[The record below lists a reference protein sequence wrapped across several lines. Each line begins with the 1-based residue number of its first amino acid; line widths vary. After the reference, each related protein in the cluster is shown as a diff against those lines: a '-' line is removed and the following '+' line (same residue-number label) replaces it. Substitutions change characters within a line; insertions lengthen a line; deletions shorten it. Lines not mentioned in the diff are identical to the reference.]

1 MHALDEHIAS
11 DGFRLRGTAMSRV
24 DAFSD
29 VVFGFAITLL
39 VVSLEVPRTFE
50 ELNHS
55 LRGFIPF
62 GICFL
67 VLLRLWYSHYKFFRR
82 YGLHDLGTI
91 SINGLLL
98 FVVLFYVYPLKFLF
112 SVLVNG
118 SLLGDVSAFGTAA
131 QMREVML
138 LYGVGFTLVY
148 ALFAALYWNAWRQR
162 QTLDLNP
169 LEGFLTR
176 SAMIEYSAMGCVGLI
191 SILIALLTP
200 RGYSG
205 YAGFAYFLLWVV
217 GAVHRRW
224 EARRRKVFSA
234 QPPELGDVTLK
245 VHG

>member
-62 GICFL
+62 GICFVIL
-67 VLLRLWYSHYKFFRR
+67 ILLWYSHYKFFRR
-82 YGLHDLGTI
+82 FGLHDLGTI
-91 SINGLLL
+91 SINAVLL

-112 SVLVNG
+112 TVVING
-118 SLLGDVSAFGTAA
+118 SVLGDVSAYGSSG
-131 QMREVML
+131 QMREVMV

-148 ALFAALYWNAWRQR
+148 LLFAALYWNAWRQR
-162 QTLDLNP
+162 RTLDLNRV
-169 LEGFLTR
+169 ESFLTR
-176 SAMIEYSAMGCVGLI
+176 SSILEYVAMSCVGLLSTI
-191 SILIALLTP
+191 FALAAPP
-200 RGYSG
+200 RFSG
-205 YAGFAYFLLWVV
+205 LAGFFYFLLWVI
-217 GAVHRRW
+217 GPVHRRW
-224 EARRRKVFSA
+224 EQRR
-234 QPPELGDVTLK
+234 LK
-245 VHG
+245 VLSAHHP